1 MQTFGCNFWM
11 QIIEWKH
18 LFYEHCSFVTKKKH
32 DSKVRQCELVL
43 MLKYSEFSLADS
55 GPVSFRTQ
63 WFREK
68 NTFVLQSNP
77 VVQTNL
83 FQLSLINIF
92 VLLANQLVWS
102 CNISL
107 IKRDMRWLPTSESTW
122 NIYYIKYFPF
132 QFFLSIAAG
141 KKNGCE
147 FILLSISY
155 YFLISII

>member
-1 MQTFGCNFWM
+1 
-11 QIIEWKH
+11 
-18 LFYEHCSFVTKKKH
+18 
-32 DSKVRQCELVL
+32 

-55 GPVSFRTQ
+55 G
-63 WFREK
+63 REK

-141 KKNGCE
+141 KKKWV
-147 FILLSISY
+147 
-155 YFLISII
+155 